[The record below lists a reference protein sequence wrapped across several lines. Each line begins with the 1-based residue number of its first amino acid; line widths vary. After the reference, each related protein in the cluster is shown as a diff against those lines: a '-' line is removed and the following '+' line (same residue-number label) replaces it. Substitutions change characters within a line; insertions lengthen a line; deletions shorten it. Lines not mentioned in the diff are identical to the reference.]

1 MESLKSEIRQLI
13 HELSD
18 RFDHLPEGTVHP
30 LDADLL
36 LSLLRQLYVKTEAM
50 RMVAPTD
57 EETVTNIE
65 EITRPVSLD
74 PEPIQTHVAEFPVT
88 SPPVI
93 PFEEKPEQ
101 APVHP
106 EFIPA
111 EHSSGE
117 KNVSHESP
125 HLIVSEFNSES
136 EFVRDPGPEVNKP
149 VSVPVDL
156 FGAPTIA
163 DKLKSDTPSLNDRI
177 TSGRSDL
184 SLADRMQ
191 LKPISDLKS
200 AIGLND
206 KFQFI
211 NELFE
216 GSSDRYTEAVNL
228 LNSCIGIQEAE
239 MLLADLKSRYS
250 WNDQNQVW
258 KKLREFIVR
267 RYM

>member
-1 MESLKSEIRQLI
+1 MESLKSEIRQLLQQ
-13 HELSD
+13 LSD
-18 RFDHLPEGTVHP
+18 RFDHLPEGTLHP
-30 LDADLL
+30 LDADLI

-50 RMVAPTD
+50 RKEAPVVDKTA
-57 EETVTNIE
+57 TNVQ
-65 EITRPVSLD
+65 EITLPVELN
-74 PEPIQTHVAEFPVT
+74 PEPIPTDVTKIPVT

-93 PFEEKPEQ
+93 PFGEKPLQ
-101 APVHP
+101 ASVQP
-106 EFIPA
+106 EFTQA
-111 EHSSGE
+111 
-117 KNVSHESP
+117 ESP
-125 HLIVSEFNSES
+125 SAGKTVSQESPPLIVSEFNSNS
-136 EFVRDPGPEVNKP
+136 EFVRDPGPEVNKT
-149 VSVPVDL
+149 VSMPVDL

-228 LNSCIGIQEAE
+228 LNSCIGIKEAE
-239 MLLADLKSRYS
+239 MLLADLKTRYS

-258 KKLREFIVR
+258 KKLQEFIVR

>member
-1 MESLKSEIRQLI
+1 MESLKSEVRRLI

-18 RFDHLPEGTVHP
+18 RFDHLPDGTVHP
-30 LDADLL
+30 LDADLI

-50 RMVAPTD
+50 RKGASAAD
-57 EETVTNIE
+57 ENVPDVKEM
-65 EITRPVSLD
+65 TRPVVMN
-74 PEPIQTHVAEFPVT
+74 PEPIQTQVVEIPLT

-93 PFEEKPEQ
+93 SFEEKPIQ
-101 APVHP
+101 APVQP

-111 EHSSGE
+111 EPPAGE
-117 KNVSHESP
+117 KNVSQESP

-163 DKLKSDTPSLNDRI
+163 DKLKSDAPSLNDRI
-177 TSGRSDL
+177 ISGRSDL

-228 LNSCIGIQEAE
+228 LNSCIGIKEAE